1 MMMVIQNCA
10 TDAPLLLLNL
20 YNIMMFFSPGY
31 NVNGK
36 FEFRDLVPVGIAVL
50 VVIIDQLT
58 KLWIMANFALH
69 EQQNVIPGLFD
80 LVYVT
85 NTGAAFGF
93 LAGSKSWL
101 RQFFFIGVVIVALV
115 VIVYAY
121 GHLKKQSKIFAY
133 SLGLIG
139 GGAVGNLIDRL
150 RFGSVVD
157 FLDFYL
163 GSYHFPAFNAAD
175 SAITV
180 GVGLFLLGTLL
191 QHMEEKRST

>member
-1 MMMVIQNCA
+1 M
-10 TDAPLLLLNL
+10 
-20 YNIMMFFSPGY
+20 
-31 NVNGK
+31 NVK
-36 FEFRDLVPVGIAVL
+36 FELRDLIPVGIAAL
-50 VVIIDQLT
+50 VIIVDQLT
-58 KLWIMANFALH
+58 KLWIMTNFALH

-93 LAGSKSWL
+93 LAGSKNLL
-101 RQFFFIGVVIVALV
+101 RQIFFVGVAIVALI

-121 GHLKKQSKIFAY
+121 GHLKRQGKIFVYA
-133 SLGLIG
+133 LGLIG
-139 GGAVGNLIDRL
+139 GGAIGNLIDRL

-163 GSYHFPAFNAAD
+163 GSYHWPAFNAAD

-180 GVGLFLLGTLL
+180 GVVLFLLGSLL
-191 QHMEEKRST
+191 QHMEEKRLEKSNQ

>member
-1 MMMVIQNCA
+1 
-10 TDAPLLLLNL
+10 
-20 YNIMMFFSPGY
+20 
-31 NVNGK
+31 VNAK
-36 FEFRDLVPVGIAVL
+36 FELRDLIPVGIAAL
-50 VVIIDQLT
+50 VIIIDQLT
-58 KLWIMANFALH
+58 KLWIMSNFALH

-93 LAGSKSWL
+93 LAGSKNLL
-101 RQFFFIGVVIVALV
+101 RQLFFVGVAIVALV

-121 GHLKKQSKIFAY
+121 GHLKRQGKIFVYA
-133 SLGLIG
+133 LGLIG
-139 GGAVGNLIDRL
+139 GGAIGNLIDRL

-163 GSYHFPAFNAAD
+163 GSYHWPAFNAAD

-191 QHMEEKRST
+191 QHMEEKKK

>member
-1 MMMVIQNCA
+1 MNA
-10 TDAPLLLLNL
+10 KYEL
-20 YNIMMFFSPGY
+20 S
-31 NVNGK
+31 
-36 FEFRDLVPVGIAVL
+36 DLIPVGVAAA
-50 VVIIDQLT
+50 VIIVDQVT
-58 KLWIMANFALH
+58 KLWIMTVFALH
-69 EQQNVIPGLFD
+69 EQLTVIPGFFN

-93 LAGSKSWL
+93 LAGDKTWL
-101 RQFFFIGVVIVALV
+101 RQFFFVTVSIVALV
-115 VIVYAY
+115 VIALAY
-121 GHLKKQSKIFAY
+121 NHLKKQSRIFVY
-133 SLGLIG
+133 SLGLIA

-163 GSYHFPAFNAAD
+163 GSYHWPAFNAAD

-191 QHMEEKRST
+191 QHMKEGKEHYR

>member
-1 MMMVIQNCA
+1 MNA
-10 TDAPLLLLNL
+10 KYEL
-20 YNIMMFFSPGY
+20 
-31 NVNGK
+31 K
-36 FEFRDLVPVGIAVL
+36 DLIPVGIAVA
-50 VVIIDQLT
+50 VVIVDQLT
-58 KLWIMANFALH
+58 KLWIMTTFALH
-69 EQQNVIPGLFD
+69 EQQNIIPGFFD

-93 LAGSKSWL
+93 LAGSKTWL
-101 RQFFFIGVVIVALV
+101 RQAFFVAVSIVALI

-121 GHLKKQSKIFAY
+121 GHLKKQGRIFVYA
-133 SLGLIG
+133 LGLIA

-163 GSYHFPAFNAAD
+163 GSYHWPAFNAAD

-180 GVGLFLLGTLL
+180 GVALFLLGTLL
-191 QHMEEKRST
+191 QHHERE

>member
-1 MMMVIQNCA
+1 MNA
-10 TDAPLLLLNL
+10 
-20 YNIMMFFSPGY
+20 
-31 NVNGK
+31 K
-36 FEFRDLVPVGIAVL
+36 FELRDVVPVGIAAL
-50 VVIIDQLT
+50 VIIIDQLT
-58 KLWIMANFALH
+58 KLWIMTNFALH

-93 LAGSKSWL
+93 LAGSKNLL
-101 RQFFFIGVVIVALV
+101 RQLFFVGVAIVALV

-121 GHLKKQSKIFAY
+121 GHLKRQGKIFVYA
-133 SLGLIG
+133 LGLIG
-139 GGAVGNLIDRL
+139 GGAIGNLIDRL

-163 GSYHFPAFNAAD
+163 GSYHWPAFNAAD

-191 QHMEEKRST
+191 QHIEETEEVPKV

>member
-1 MMMVIQNCA
+1 MNA
-10 TDAPLLLLNL
+10 
-20 YNIMMFFSPGY
+20 
-31 NVNGK
+31 K
-36 FEFRDLVPVGIAVL
+36 FELRDLIPVGIAAL
-50 VVIIDQLT
+50 VIIIDQFT
-58 KLWIMANFALH
+58 KLWIMTNFALH

-93 LAGSKSWL
+93 LAGSKNLL
-101 RQFFFIGVVIVALV
+101 RQVFFVGVAMVALV

-121 GHLKKQSKIFAY
+121 GHLKRQGKIFVYA
-133 SLGLIG
+133 LGLIG
-139 GGAVGNLIDRL
+139 GGAIGNLIDRL

-163 GSYHFPAFNAAD
+163 GSYHWPAFNAAD

-180 GVGLFLLGTLL
+180 GVGLFLLGSLL
-191 QHMEEKRST
+191 QHMEEGKK

>member
-1 MMMVIQNCA
+1 MN
-10 TDAPLLLLNL
+10 T
-20 YNIMMFFSPGY
+20 
-31 NVNGK
+31 K
-36 FEFRDLVPVGIAVL
+36 FELRDFIPVGIAAL

-58 KLWIMANFALH
+58 KLWIMTNLGLH
-69 EQQNVIPGLFD
+69 EQQNVISGFFN

-101 RQFFFIGVVIVALV
+101 RQVFFVGVAVVALG

-121 GHLKKQSKIFAY
+121 GHLKRQGRIFVYA
-133 SLGLIG
+133 LGLIG
-139 GGAVGNLIDRL
+139 GGAIGNLIDRL

-157 FLDFYL
+157 FLDFYF
-163 GSYHFPAFNAAD
+163 GSYHWPAFNVAD

-180 GVGLFLLGTLL
+180 GVGLFMLGTLL
-191 QHMEEKRST
+191 QHMEEKRSTQV

>member
-1 MMMVIQNCA
+1 MN
-10 TDAPLLLLNL
+10 TKLEL
-20 YNIMMFFSPGY
+20 
-31 NVNGK
+31 
-36 FEFRDLVPVGIAVL
+36 RDFIPVGIAAL

-58 KLWIMANFALH
+58 KLWIMTNFGLH
-69 EQQNVIPGLFD
+69 EQQNVISGFFN

-101 RQFFFIGVVIVALV
+101 RQVFFVGVAVVALG

-121 GHLKKQSKIFAY
+121 GHLKRQGRIFVYA
-133 SLGLIG
+133 LGLIG
-139 GGAVGNLIDRL
+139 GGAIGNLIDRL

-157 FLDFYL
+157 FLDFYF
-163 GSYHFPAFNAAD
+163 GSYHWPAFNAAD

-180 GVGLFLLGTLL
+180 GVGLFMLGTLL
-191 QHMEEKRST
+191 QHMEEKRSTQV

>member
-1 MMMVIQNCA
+1 VNA
-10 TDAPLLLLNL
+10 KYELSDLL
-20 YNIMMFFSPGY
+20 
-31 NVNGK
+31 
-36 FEFRDLVPVGIAVL
+36 PVGVAVA
-50 VVIIDQLT
+50 VVIVDQMT
-58 KLWIMANFALH
+58 KLWVMVKFVLH
-69 EQQNVIPGLFD
+69 EQLTVIPGFFD

-93 LAGSKSWL
+93 LAGDKTWL
-101 RQFFFIGVVIVALV
+101 RQVFFVAVSLVALTVIVL
-115 VIVYAY
+115 AY
-121 GHLKKQSKIFAY
+121 NHLKKQSRIFVYA
-133 SLGLIG
+133 LGLIG

-163 GSYHFPAFNAAD
+163 GSYHWPAFNAAD

-191 QHMEEKRST
+191 QQIKERKEGC